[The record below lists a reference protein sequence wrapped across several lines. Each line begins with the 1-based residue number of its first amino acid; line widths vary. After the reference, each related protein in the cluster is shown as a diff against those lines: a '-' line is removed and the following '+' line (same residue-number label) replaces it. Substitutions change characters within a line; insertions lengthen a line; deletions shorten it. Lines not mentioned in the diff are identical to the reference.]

1 VHAHF
6 IDKPTILAL
15 QTGRLLDVPVTVTAH
30 ARDYLCHVSSKVLAE
45 RVAAAATTFTISD
58 RAAVEI
64 KQLLR
69 GHGLASPNLRLVR
82 ATASFNPGIASVP
95 DRPYAISIARLVEK
109 KGIDL
114 AIDAFSA
121 VSNALPDLHYV
132 IVGDG
137 PERARLEAL
146 ALNRNVADK
155 VHFLGSRRSSE
166 AQRLLEGA
174 VALLLPCRRSSDG
187 DADGIPVVLMEA
199 GLAGTP
205 VITTDIGGIT
215 ELVEAD
221 VGGLI
226 VKPDDVAEVSAA
238 LRSIVDK
245 PLQAHAYAEALRR
258 RVTEEFSEGL
268 QRDRLI
274 SAWAEMI
281 RR

>member
-6 IDKPTILAL
+6 IDKPAILAL

-30 ARDYLCHVSSKVLAE
+30 ARDYLCHVSSKVLAQ

-64 KQLLR
+64 KALVR
-69 GHGLASPNLRLVR
+69 GHGVVSPNLRLVR

-109 KGIDL
+109 KGIDV

-121 VSNALPDLHYV
+121 VSEALPDLHYV

-137 PERARLEAL
+137 PERPRLEML
-146 ALNRNVADK
+146 AVKRNVADK
-155 VHFLGSRRSSE
+155 VHFFGWRPSSV

-199 GLAGTP
+199 GLARTP
-205 VITTDIGGIT
+205 VITTDIGGIA

-221 VGGLI
+221 LGGLI
-226 VKPDDVAEVSAA
+226 VKPDDVTEISAA
-238 LRSIVDK
+238 LRSIVEE
-245 PLQAHAYAEALRR
+245 PLQARTYAEALHQRM
-258 RVTEEFSEGL
+258 TEEFNEGL
-268 QRDRLI
+268 QRDRLV
-274 SAWAEMI
+274 SAWGEVI